1 MTADE
6 VIDGVGE
13 LPSDPSVVARLLP
26 LLDDP
31 LQNNSEII
39 KTLKYDPV
47 ITLKLMRRSNSA
59 AIAGGPPISSIS
71 EAVMRLGHQERLQQV
86 VGLCFGKSLS
96 TELKGYAV
104 EAKGLWHHS
113 VIAAMAAEQLVQVC
127 QAELP
132 PSESAFTAGLLHDI
146 GKTILNHALEPEIQD
161 QVRARVTEN
170 NVPLVEAERAVIGV
184 DHAQVGGRLI
194 ARWNL
199 PEWLVE
205 AVSNHHA
212 PPIEDGVHLS
222 AIVHLANACAHLVGA
237 SYGWNSFA
245 SRMQKDVPETLGIN
259 LEDMERIMMNLQD
272 QAEKVKA
279 FLSSI

>member
-6 VIDGVGE
+6 VIDGVRE

-26 LLDDP
+26 LLDNP

-59 AIAGGPPISSIS
+59 AIAGGLPISSIAD
-71 EAVMRLGHQERLQQV
+71 AVMRLGHQEILQQV

-113 VIAAMAAEQLVQVC
+113 VIAAMAAEQLVQACDV
-127 QAELP
+127 ELP

-161 QVRARVTEN
+161 QVRARITEN
-170 NVPLVEAERAVIGV
+170 NVSLVEAERAVIGT

-212 PPIEDGVHLS
+212 PPVEDDVRLS

-237 SYGWNSFA
+237 SYGWKSFA

-259 LEDMERIMMNLQD
+259 LEDMERIMINLQD
-272 QAEKVKA
+272 QADKVKA